1 MSKYETPD
9 YDVLLKED
17 EYEIRRYPG
26 FNIVEYESL
35 DENTSGFQYLFKYI
49 SKDNKENKKI
59 SMTVP
64 VIQEENN
71 KIAFIVP
78 EEFADK
84 VPEPNN
90 PKINIKKFD
99 EGLFGVIRYSG
110 LSNDAKELKMM
121 EKLEKWLKEKAY
133 EKQSE
138 YMLASYNA
146 PFTLPMLRRNEIWIR
161 VKKY

>member
-17 EYEIRRYPG
+17 EYEIRKYSG

-35 DENTSGFQYLFKYI
+35 DENTSGFRYLFKYI
-49 SKDNKENKKI
+49 SDDNKESKKI

-64 VIQEENN
+64 VIQEKNN

-121 EKLEKWLKEKAY
+121 KKLEKWLMEKAY

-161 VKKY
+161 VIKY